1 MQQRW
6 DLYTVPADL
15 PVPTDDG
22 ACDHLAGKVLPSIP
36 LASTEGEQIDLAALP
51 GRTVVY
57 IYPRTGRPE
66 QPGSAAW
73 DAIPGARGCTP
84 QSCGFR
90 DHYAELRSLGASAL
104 YGLSTQ
110 TTDYQREVVERLHL
124 PFPLLSDSALV
135 FTRTLRLPT
144 FEFEPYRDESPT
156 HLKRMALVI
165 RDGRIEKVFYPVFP
179 PDRNAADVME
189 WLTTNSM

>member
-1 MQQRW
+1 MQQRS

-15 PVPTDDG
+15 PTPTDDG
-22 ACDHLAGKVLPSIP
+22 ACDHLEGMVLPFIP
-36 LASTEGEQIDLAALP
+36 LSSTDGRQIDLAALR
-51 GRTVVY
+51 GRTVAY

-124 PFPLLSDSALV
+124 PFPLLSDSTLV
-135 FTRTLRLPT
+135 FTRMLRLPT

>member
-1 MQQRW
+1 
-6 DLYTVPADL
+6 
-15 PVPTDDG
+15 
-22 ACDHLAGKVLPSIP
+22 
-36 LASTEGEQIDLAALP
+36 
-51 GRTVVY
+51 VVY

-124 PFPLLSDSALV
+124 PFPLLSDSTLV

-144 FEFEPYRDESPT
+144 FEFEPYRDESST

-189 WLTTNSM
+189 WLTTNPM